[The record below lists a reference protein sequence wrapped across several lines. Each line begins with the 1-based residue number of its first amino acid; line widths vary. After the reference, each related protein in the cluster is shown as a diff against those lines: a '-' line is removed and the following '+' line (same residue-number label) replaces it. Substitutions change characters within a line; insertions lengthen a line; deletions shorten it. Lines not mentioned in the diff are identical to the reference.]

1 MKLYMFSK
9 LLCTYF
15 PSQRHNTPAYAIHTE
30 VQGEAQ
36 AESQAQQSQDQHHST
51 PGWAL
56 PRAVSEMIIHLRTS
70 YGLHTNHQIQLG
82 EDDFWDILGMDF
94 DVKICKLYR
103 IVFIVVFRCTVLLL
117 LHVSCQFNSTIYFHI
132 SLFTLLIILFV
143 CLLHFTYLITP
154 YFFSLSQWPLHGP
167 MALAETRCGASQ
179 LHVLFVRMWPR
190 CVKAVKTGTVIIPKR
205 PPQKTTAWPQPTVLC
220 EILRFIGM
228 RCQCESMFIDVYTSI
243 FIYIHLVVW
252 DHVYY

>member
-205 PPQKTTAWPQPTVLC
+205 PPQKTTA
-220 EILRFIGM
+220 
-228 RCQCESMFIDVYTSI
+228 
-243 FIYIHLVVW
+243 
-252 DHVYY
+252 

>member
-15 PSQRHNTPAYAIHTE
+15 PYQRHNTPAYAYIWKSK
-30 VQGEAQ
+30 GEAQ

-70 YGLHTNHQIQLG
+70 YGLHTNHKSSWVRMISWIFG
-82 EDDFWDILGMDF
+82 GIDF

-117 LHVSCQFNSTIYFHI
+117 LHVSCQLNSTCSYFSVHSPNYFCLSAYCI
-132 SLFTLLIILFV
+132 LLI
-143 CLLHFTYLITP
+143 
-154 YFFSLSQWPLHGP
+154 
-167 MALAETRCGASQ
+167 
-179 LHVLFVRMWPR
+179 
-190 CVKAVKTGTVIIPKR
+190 
-205 PPQKTTAWPQPTVLC
+205 
-220 EILRFIGM
+220 
-228 RCQCESMFIDVYTSI
+228 
-243 FIYIHLVVW
+243 
-252 DHVYY
+252 